1 MARFHKMVSMVRTP
15 DEKLEQRER
24 DSYPPA
30 ISAMP
35 DVPYG
40 LCISLTEVELEKLD
54 LEDDCEVGDII
65 HLFAMAKVTSV
76 SKRDTGDGCDCRVEL
91 SITDLAV
98 EDESTET
105 AAEAEKPKK

>member
-1 MARFHKMVSMVRTP
+1 MARFHKMVSMLRTP
-15 DEKLEQRER
+15 DEKAEERIR
-24 DSYPPA
+24 DSYPPP

-40 LCISLTEVELEKLD
+40 LCISLTQVELEKLD
-54 LEDDCEVGDII
+54 LEEDMDVGDMI

-76 SKRDTGDGCDCRVEL
+76 SKRDTADGCDCRVEL
-91 SITDLAV
+91 SIVSLAV

-105 AAEAEKPKK
+105 AAEPEKK